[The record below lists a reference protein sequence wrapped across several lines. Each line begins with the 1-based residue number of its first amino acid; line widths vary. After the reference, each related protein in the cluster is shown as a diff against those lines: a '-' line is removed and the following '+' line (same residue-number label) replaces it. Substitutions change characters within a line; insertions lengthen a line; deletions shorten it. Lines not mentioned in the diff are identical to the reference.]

1 MTHHHF
7 EHDGIVL
14 ASQIDGTKG
23 GQPLL
28 LLHGLSGASCTYD
41 EVVSN
46 LDPSL
51 EIHRLDFRGH
61 GDSARAPGTYD
72 LPHMAADVVAYIDQV
87 IGRPVLLA
95 GHSLGGVVAHVVAQ
109 PHREHVVAVF
119 EEDPPL
125 YFCDHALFE
134 QTMFAMVFP
143 MIAGQIRDV
152 QANDV
157 PVDAVCEG
165 IRNAPT
171 ARGGIAA
178 DDMNDT
184 NIKSRASELMHC
196 DPATIDTAIAGKMLV
211 GYDPDEPVT
220 VPLTVLRA
228 DPSLG
233 AALPPEHAAKLA
245 LSQPHA
251 MITEIANAT
260 HLIHSEIHT
269 SDTYLS
275 HLRAAISNAFG
286 MVNDD
291 NTTA

>member
-1 MTHHHF
+1 MTHHF
-7 EHDGIVL
+7 EHDGIALSAQV
-14 ASQIDGTKG
+14 DGTEG
-23 GQPLL
+23 GHPVL
-28 LLHGLSGASCTYD
+28 LLHGLSGAACTYD

-46 LDPSL
+46 LDPTL

-61 GDSARAPGTYD
+61 GDSGRAPGTYD
-72 LPHMAADVVAYIDQV
+72 LTHMVADVVAYVDQV
-87 IGRPVLLA
+87 VGRPVCIV

-109 PHREHVVAVF
+109 RHPEHVVAVF

-134 QTMFAMVFP
+134 QSMFAMVFP
-143 MIAGQIRDV
+143 MIAGQIREA

-157 PVDAVCEG
+157 PLEAVCEG
-165 IRNAPT
+165 IRNSPT

-184 NIKSRASELMHC
+184 NITSRAHEMMHC
-196 DPATIDTAIAGKMLV
+196 DPATIESAIAGQLLT
-211 GYDPDEPVT
+211 GYDPDEPVN

-228 DPSLG
+228 DPALG

-251 MITEIANAT
+251 TITEIANAT
-260 HLIHSEIHT
+260 HLIHSEFHT

-275 HLRAAISNAFG
+275 HLREAINSSFG
-286 MVNDD
+286 HS
-291 NTTA
+291 